1 MARGDVNF
9 CGVRKAA
16 LCAVTGGAEQSVC
29 AQKNVKKRTEEVFVT
44 DVSAMGCVPNV
55 CAHNNSI

>member
-29 AQKNVKKRTEEVFVT
+29 AQKNVKKKDRGGFCDRRVRH
-44 DVSAMGCVPNV
+44 GV
-55 CAHNNSI
+55 CP